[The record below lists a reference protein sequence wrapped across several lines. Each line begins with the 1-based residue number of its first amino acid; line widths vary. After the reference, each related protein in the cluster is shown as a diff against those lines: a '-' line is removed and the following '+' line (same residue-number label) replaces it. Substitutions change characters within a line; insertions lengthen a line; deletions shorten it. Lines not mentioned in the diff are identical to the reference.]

1 MNHQAHLLPMNQ
13 KLMMKGT
20 LFHEYQNMDAQL
32 AFNEKLSNSSLQET
46 KDEMFIAHMNLP
58 ESSLNI
64 STYITSKNYK
74 TY

>member
-46 KDEMFIAHMNLP
+46 KDEMFIAHMN
-58 ESSLNI
+58 
-64 STYITSKNYK
+64 
-74 TY
+74 